1 MSSTTD
7 LLTSLLTPSSIR
19 IRTVGFKL
27 VKLMTKLTGNMLT
40 KDDVQHFVLSAAF
53 EAFLDLG
60 GNPDAPEAFDWAAN
74 ELTLEKRGLRW
85 LRKEVVGRKSEF
97 GEVTARLK
105 NRKNSAFVD
114 CYRWTAWTYEN
125 FNSSRAIAHNTV
137 GFEYTVPSDADKALQ
152 EEEVGMFVD
161 DLKKTLNEREFQW
174 LIERY
179 VEGLPQSVQIDR
191 LVSENPEYQT
201 ADGRKRAEGFLN
213 VAIWRAR
220 ERAKAV
226 LGDKWR
232 EIAKDV
238 AA

>member
-1 MSSTTD
+1 MSSTD
-7 LLTSLLTPSSIR
+7 LLTDLLTPTAIR

-40 KDDVQHFVLSAAF
+40 KEDVQHFVLSAAF

-60 GNPDAPEAFDWAAN
+60 GNPDQPNDFDWPGNTLA
-74 ELTLEKRGLRW
+74 LEKRGLRW
-85 LRKEVVGRKSEF
+85 LRREVVGRQSEF

-105 NRKNSAFVD
+105 NRKNTAFVD

-125 FNSSRAIAHNTV
+125 FNSSRAVTHNSV
-137 GFEYTVPSDADKALQ
+137 GFEYTTVSDAERSLQ
-152 EEEVGMFVD
+152 EEEVGSFIT
-161 DLKKTLNEREFQW
+161 DLKGALDEREFRW

-179 VEGLPQSVQIDR
+179 IEGVPQSVQIDR
-191 LVSENPEYQT
+191 VVAENPEYQLPN
-201 ADGRKRAEGFLN
+201 GRKRAEGFLN

-226 LGDKWR
+226 LGAKWR
-232 EIAKDV
+232 EVAQDV
-238 AA
+238 TA